1 VIAIL
6 VADIHLSHTPPIARS
21 AEPDWYAAMARQ
33 LDELH
38 KLIRK
43 HKDAII
49 FCAGDVFD
57 KWNPPVELV
66 NFAIEKLPF
75 MYAVP
80 GQHDLPNHR
89 YDLMPKSAFWTLVKS
104 AIIGLITPDRPI
116 SWSNRFDRK
125 IIVHGFPWGSD
136 IQPVKKADDA
146 IYLAVAHKYVWKD
159 SKTSYVG
166 APKENRVEKLANQ
179 LAGFD
184 CSVFGDNHLGFS
196 CEIETPTGNHHL
208 LNCGTFFRRK
218 IDEIDYSPHVG
229 LLHEDGSISLHFM
242 DVTEDKF
249 AHPEVSSII
258 NSQDTCL
265 DELIAAL
272 GKTAWESMTLSEA
285 ISLAIQNKPIS
296 KEAERI
302 IYEAIDPDERR
313 GRKGRNTPRR
323 L

>member
-6 VADIHLSHTPPIARS
+6 VADIHLSHTPPISRS
-21 AEPDWYAAMARQ
+21 AEPNWYGAMLRQ
-33 LDELH
+33 LNEL
-38 KLIRK
+38 KRLTFNLKAPIV
-43 HKDAII
+43 
-49 FCAGDVFD
+49 CAGDIFD

-66 NFAIEKLPF
+66 NFAIEHLPS

-89 YDLMPKSAFWTLVKS
+89 YDLMHKSAYWTLVQ
-104 AIIGLITPDRPI
+104 AGVLTDIPAETRTFEPIEGGLWIY
-116 SWSNRFDRK
+116 
-125 IIVHGFPWGSD
+125 GFPWGYE
-136 IQPVKKADDA
+136 IEPVKKVDDV

-184 CSVFGDNHLGFS
+184 CSVFGDNHIGFS

-218 IDEIDYSPHVG
+218 IDEIDYKPHVG

-242 DVTEDKF
+242 DVTQDKF
-249 AHPEVSSII
+249 VHPEVSSII
-258 NSQDTCL
+258 NSQDSCL
-265 DELIAAL
+265 EELIAAL